1 MILCTMEILN
11 ITFVNWYLV
20 LYAIDKDLKVREGNS
35 FAMTFESGMIMD
47 EQYLLYEMLA
57 ISHRHLMVFQIQQEV
72 QVEYTC

>member
-11 ITFVNWYLV
+11 ITFVNLYLV
-20 LYAIDKDLKVREGNS
+20 LYAIDKDLKVLEGNS

-57 ISHRHLMVFQIQQEV
+57 ISRRHLMVFQIQQEV